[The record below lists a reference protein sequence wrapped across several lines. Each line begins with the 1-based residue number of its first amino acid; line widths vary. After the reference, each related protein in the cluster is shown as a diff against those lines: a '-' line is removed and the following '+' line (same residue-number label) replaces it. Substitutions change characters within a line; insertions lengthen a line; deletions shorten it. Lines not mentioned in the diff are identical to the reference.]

1 MLRKLPTRNKL
12 LQLKEELLLQCQGL
26 SCSVNQKLAQEITLV
41 KNKVLAIEY
50 MSNKQEAY
58 ENILH
63 LQVLLDKALLDV
75 DNTDI
80 STIQMLVRQGKL
92 RYKKLVEIFLHRI
105 YYYNDVGIG
114 INAIRAV
121 NEFALEEAEKCDE
134 AIAKNKELAQ
144 GLFGIP
150 ILVKDNIETESA
162 LGLPTTAGSIAFAK
176 NYAEQDAV
184 FLAQLRQQGA
194 IILAKTNLSEF
205 ANFITNGVERA
216 DGTVEPM
223 PSGYSSLGGQVL
235 CPYKPGVI
243 NPAGSS
249 SGSGAGCAAAMAAVA
264 IGTETSGSILN
275 PATANSLV
283 GIKPTVGLISRRG
296 IIPLSHSQD
305 TAGPMARNV
314 SDAAVL
320 LEAMKCFDA
329 LDMPVTAGENNAL
342 VTEQYWQ
349 SHTSDYTRALR
360 NDGLQGMRLGVYVKP
375 SEADM
380 LNLWQNTLQRLQEL
394 GAVLVY
400 SEKGEALDYIVK
412 NNATELPW
420 VSELLHL
427 DFASDMQ
434 HYLDG
439 LKNHTITMD
448 GTAINSLKDIVEYN
462 KCYPERIPW
471 GQTILE
477 RCAQINVHPDS
488 QDMQRARQV
497 QLEEIA
503 WSRTATVDKLFQ
515 QYNLDA
521 LISFNGGTTRIAAKA
536 GYPSITVPAGYRDV
550 AHDQYP
556 VNLQF
561 TGQAFSE
568 FKLIGMAYAF
578 EQATKARK
586 APGMAN
592 KKKLQE
598 AIDEAKELG
607 FKGAELMLAEQ
618 IDNSN
623 FASEAIVM
631 QAVQGLWQALAKM
644 N

>member
-80 STIQMLVRQGKL
+80 WTIQMLVRKGKL
-92 RYKKLVEIFLHRI
+92 SYKKLVEIFLHRI

-205 ANFITNGVERA
+205 ANFITNGVKRA

-349 SHTSDYTRALR
+349 SHTSDYTKALR
-360 NDGLQGMRLGVYVKP
+360 KDGLQGMRLGIYVKP
-375 SEADM
+375 SEADI

-427 DFASDMQ
+427 DFAS
-434 HYLDG
+434 
-439 LKNHTITMD
+439 
-448 GTAINSLKDIVEYN
+448 
-462 KCYPERIPW
+462 
-471 GQTILE
+471 
-477 RCAQINVHPDS
+477 
-488 QDMQRARQV
+488 DMQRARQV

>member
-80 STIQMLVRQGKL
+80 WTIQMLVRQGKL
-92 RYKKLVEIFLHRI
+92 SYKKLVEIFLHRI

-349 SHTSDYTRALR
+349 SHTSDYTKALR
-360 NDGLQGMRLGVYVKP
+360 KDGLQGMRLGIYVKP

-412 NNATELPW
+412 SNATELPW

-427 DFASDMQ
+427 DFAS
-434 HYLDG
+434 
-439 LKNHTITMD
+439 
-448 GTAINSLKDIVEYN
+448 
-462 KCYPERIPW
+462 
-471 GQTILE
+471 
-477 RCAQINVHPDS
+477 
-488 QDMQRARQV
+488 DMQRARQV

>member
-80 STIQMLVRQGKL
+80 WTIQMLVRQGKL

-349 SHTSDYTRALR
+349 SHTSDYTKALR
-360 NDGLQGMRLGVYVKP
+360 KDGLQGMRLGIYVKP
-375 SEADM
+375 SEADI

-434 HYLDG
+434 
-439 LKNHTITMD
+439 
-448 GTAINSLKDIVEYN
+448 
-462 KCYPERIPW
+462 
-471 GQTILE
+471 
-477 RCAQINVHPDS
+477 
-488 QDMQRARQV
+488 RARQV

-503 WSRTATVDKLFQ
+503 WSRTATLDKLFQ

-623 FASEAIVM
+623 FASEAIVT

>member
-80 STIQMLVRQGKL
+80 WTIQMLVRKGKL
-92 RYKKLVEIFLHRI
+92 SYKKLVEIFLHRI

-121 NEFALEEAEKCDE
+121 NECALEEAEKCDE

-205 ANFITNGVERA
+205 ANFITNGVKRA

-349 SHTSDYTRALR
+349 SHTSDYTKALR
-360 NDGLQGMRLGVYVKP
+360 KDGLQGMRLGIYVKP

-412 NNATELPW
+412 SNATELPW

-427 DFASDMQ
+427 DFAS
-434 HYLDG
+434 
-439 LKNHTITMD
+439 
-448 GTAINSLKDIVEYN
+448 
-462 KCYPERIPW
+462 
-471 GQTILE
+471 
-477 RCAQINVHPDS
+477 
-488 QDMQRARQV
+488 DMQRARQV

>member
-80 STIQMLVRQGKL
+80 WTIQMLVRQGKL

-205 ANFITNGVERA
+205 ANFITNGVKRA

-349 SHTSDYTRALR
+349 SHTSDYTKALR
-360 NDGLQGMRLGVYVKP
+360 KDGLQGMRLGIYVKP

-434 HYLDG
+434 R
-439 LKNHTITMD
+439 
-448 GTAINSLKDIVEYN
+448 S
-462 KCYPERIPW
+462 
-471 GQTILE
+471 
-477 RCAQINVHPDS
+477 
-488 QDMQRARQV
+488 RQV

>member
-92 RYKKLVEIFLHRI
+92 SYKKLVEIFLHRI

-205 ANFITNGVERA
+205 ANFITNGVKRA

-349 SHTSDYTRALR
+349 SHTSDYTKALR
-360 NDGLQGMRLGVYVKP
+360 KDGLQGMRLGIYVKP

-427 DFASDMQ
+427 DFAS
-434 HYLDG
+434 
-439 LKNHTITMD
+439 
-448 GTAINSLKDIVEYN
+448 
-462 KCYPERIPW
+462 
-471 GQTILE
+471 
-477 RCAQINVHPDS
+477 
-488 QDMQRARQV
+488 DMQRARQV

>member
-1 MLRKLPTRNKL
+1 M

-26 SCSVNQKLAQEITLV
+26 FCSVNQKLAQEITLV

-75 DNTDI
+75 DDTDI
-80 STIQMLVRQGKL
+80 WTIQMLVRHGKL

-205 ANFITNGVERA
+205 ANFITNGVKRA

-349 SHTSDYTRALR
+349 SHTSDYTKALR
-360 NDGLQGMRLGVYVKP
+360 KDGLQGMRLGIYVKP

-427 DFASDMQ
+427 DFAS
-434 HYLDG
+434 
-439 LKNHTITMD
+439 
-448 GTAINSLKDIVEYN
+448 
-462 KCYPERIPW
+462 
-471 GQTILE
+471 
-477 RCAQINVHPDS
+477 
-488 QDMQRARQV
+488 DMQRARQV

>member
-63 LQVLLDKALLDV
+63 FQVLLDKALLDV

-80 STIQMLVRQGKL
+80 WTIQMLVRKGKL
-92 RYKKLVEIFLHRI
+92 SYKKLVEIFLHRI

-205 ANFITNGVERA
+205 ANFITNGVKRA

-349 SHTSDYTRALR
+349 SHTSDYTKALR
-360 NDGLQGMRLGVYVKP
+360 KDGLQGMRLGIYVKP

-434 HYLDG
+434 R
-439 LKNHTITMD
+439 
-448 GTAINSLKDIVEYN
+448 S
-462 KCYPERIPW
+462 
-471 GQTILE
+471 
-477 RCAQINVHPDS
+477 
-488 QDMQRARQV
+488 RQV

>member
-1 MLRKLPTRNKL
+1 M

-26 SCSVNQKLAQEITLV
+26 FCSVNQKLAQEITLV

-75 DNTDI
+75 DDTDI
-80 STIQMLVRQGKL
+80 WTIQMLVRKGKL
-92 RYKKLVEIFLHRI
+92 SYKKLVEIFLHRI

-121 NEFALEEAEKCDE
+121 NECALEEAEKCDE

-205 ANFITNGVERA
+205 ANFITNGVKRA

-349 SHTSDYTRALR
+349 SHTSDYTKALR
-360 NDGLQGMRLGVYVKP
+360 KDGLQGMRLGIYVKP

-434 HYLDG
+434 R
-439 LKNHTITMD
+439 
-448 GTAINSLKDIVEYN
+448 S
-462 KCYPERIPW
+462 
-471 GQTILE
+471 
-477 RCAQINVHPDS
+477 
-488 QDMQRARQV
+488 RQV

-623 FASEAIVM
+623 FASEAIVT

>member
-1 MLRKLPTRNKL
+1 M

-26 SCSVNQKLAQEITLV
+26 FCSVNQKLAQEITLV

-75 DNTDI
+75 DNNDI
-80 STIQMLVRQGKL
+80 WTIQMLVRKGKL
-92 RYKKLVEIFLHRI
+92 SYKKLVEIFLHRI

-205 ANFITNGVERA
+205 ANFITNGVKRA

-249 SGSGAGCAAAMAAVA
+249 SGSGAGCAAAMASVA

-349 SHTSDYTRALR
+349 SHTSDYTKALR
-360 NDGLQGMRLGVYVKP
+360 KDGLQGMRLGIYVKP

-434 HYLDG
+434 R
-439 LKNHTITMD
+439 
-448 GTAINSLKDIVEYN
+448 S
-462 KCYPERIPW
+462 
-471 GQTILE
+471 
-477 RCAQINVHPDS
+477 
-488 QDMQRARQV
+488 RQV

-561 TGQAFSE
+561 TGQAFSA

>member
-1 MLRKLPTRNKL
+1 M
-12 LQLKEELLLQCQGL
+12 
-26 SCSVNQKLAQEITLV
+26 
-41 KNKVLAIEY
+41 
-50 MSNKQEAY
+50 
-58 ENILH
+58 
-63 LQVLLDKALLDV
+63 
-75 DNTDI
+75 
-80 STIQMLVRQGKL
+80 
-92 RYKKLVEIFLHRI
+92 
-105 YYYNDVGIG
+105 
-114 INAIRAV
+114 
-121 NEFALEEAEKCDE
+121 
-134 AIAKNKELAQ
+134 
-144 GLFGIP
+144 
-150 ILVKDNIETESA
+150 
-162 LGLPTTAGSIAFAK
+162 
-176 NYAEQDAV
+176 
-184 FLAQLRQQGA
+184 
-194 IILAKTNLSEF
+194 
-205 ANFITNGVERA
+205 
-216 DGTVEPM
+216 
-223 PSGYSSLGGQVL
+223 L

-349 SHTSDYTRALR
+349 SHTSDYTKALR
-360 NDGLQGMRLGVYVKP
+360 KDGLQGMRLGIYVKP

-427 DFASDMQ
+427 DFAS
-434 HYLDG
+434 
-439 LKNHTITMD
+439 
-448 GTAINSLKDIVEYN
+448 
-462 KCYPERIPW
+462 
-471 GQTILE
+471 
-477 RCAQINVHPDS
+477 
-488 QDMQRARQV
+488 DMQRARQV

-623 FASEAIVM
+623 FASEAIVT

>member
-75 DNTDI
+75 DDTDI
-80 STIQMLVRQGKL
+80 WTIQMLVRKGKL
-92 RYKKLVEIFLHRI
+92 SYKKLVEIFLHRI

-150 ILVKDNIETESA
+150 ILVKDNIETDSA

-205 ANFITNGVERA
+205 ANFITNGVKRA

-349 SHTSDYTRALR
+349 SHTSDYTKALR
-360 NDGLQGMRLGVYVKP
+360 KDGLQGMRLGIYVKP

-412 NNATELPW
+412 SNATELPW

-434 HYLDG
+434 R
-439 LKNHTITMD
+439 
-448 GTAINSLKDIVEYN
+448 S
-462 KCYPERIPW
+462 
-471 GQTILE
+471 
-477 RCAQINVHPDS
+477 
-488 QDMQRARQV
+488 RQV

>member
-80 STIQMLVRQGKL
+80 WTIQMLVRKGKL
-92 RYKKLVEIFLHRI
+92 SYKKLVEIFLHRI

-205 ANFITNGVERA
+205 ANFITNGVKRA

-223 PSGYSSLGGQVL
+223 PSGYSSVGGQML

-349 SHTSDYTRALR
+349 SHTSDYTKALR
-360 NDGLQGMRLGVYVKP
+360 KDGLQGMRLGIYVKP
-375 SEADM
+375 SEADI

-427 DFASDMQ
+427 DFAS
-434 HYLDG
+434 
-439 LKNHTITMD
+439 
-448 GTAINSLKDIVEYN
+448 
-462 KCYPERIPW
+462 
-471 GQTILE
+471 
-477 RCAQINVHPDS
+477 
-488 QDMQRARQV
+488 DMQRARQV

-607 FKGAELMLAEQ
+607 FKVAELMLAEQ

>member
-80 STIQMLVRQGKL
+80 WTIQMLVRKGKL
-92 RYKKLVEIFLHRI
+92 SYKKLVEIFLHRI

-121 NEFALEEAEKCDE
+121 NECALEEAEKCDE

-205 ANFITNGVERA
+205 AYFITNGVKRA

-249 SGSGAGCAAAMAAVA
+249 SGSGAGCAAAMASVA

-349 SHTSDYTRALR
+349 SHTSDYTKALR
-360 NDGLQGMRLGVYVKP
+360 KDGLQGMRLGIYVKP

-427 DFASDMQ
+427 DFAS
-434 HYLDG
+434 
-439 LKNHTITMD
+439 
-448 GTAINSLKDIVEYN
+448 
-462 KCYPERIPW
+462 
-471 GQTILE
+471 
-477 RCAQINVHPDS
+477 
-488 QDMQRARQV
+488 DMQRARQV

>member
-1 MLRKLPTRNKL
+1 M

-26 SCSVNQKLAQEITLV
+26 FCSVNQKLAQEITLV

-75 DNTDI
+75 DDTDI
-80 STIQMLVRQGKL
+80 WTIQMLVRKGKL
-92 RYKKLVEIFLHRI
+92 SYKKLVEIFLHRI

-205 ANFITNGVERA
+205 ANFITNGVKRA

-320 LEAMKCFDA
+320 LEAMKCFDT

-349 SHTSDYTRALR
+349 SHTSDYTKALR
-360 NDGLQGMRLGVYVKP
+360 KDGLQGMRLGIYVKP

-434 HYLDG
+434 R
-439 LKNHTITMD
+439 
-448 GTAINSLKDIVEYN
+448 S
-462 KCYPERIPW
+462 
-471 GQTILE
+471 
-477 RCAQINVHPDS
+477 
-488 QDMQRARQV
+488 RQV

-521 LISFNGGTTRIAAKA
+521 LISFNGGTTRIAARA

>member
-1 MLRKLPTRNKL
+1 M

-26 SCSVNQKLAQEITLV
+26 FCSVNQKLAQEITLV

-75 DNTDI
+75 DDTDI
-80 STIQMLVRQGKL
+80 WTIQMLVRKGKL
-92 RYKKLVEIFLHRI
+92 SYKKLVEIFLHRI

-205 ANFITNGVERA
+205 ANFITNGVKRA

-349 SHTSDYTRALR
+349 SHTSDYTKALR
-360 NDGLQGMRLGVYVKP
+360 KDGLQGMRLGIYVKP

-412 NNATELPW
+412 SNATELPW

-427 DFASDMQ
+427 DFAS
-434 HYLDG
+434 
-439 LKNHTITMD
+439 
-448 GTAINSLKDIVEYN
+448 
-462 KCYPERIPW
+462 
-471 GQTILE
+471 
-477 RCAQINVHPDS
+477 
-488 QDMQRARQV
+488 DMQRARQV

-592 KKKLQE
+592 KQKLQE

>member
-75 DNTDI
+75 DDTDI
-80 STIQMLVRQGKL
+80 WTIQMLVRKGKL
-92 RYKKLVEIFLHRI
+92 SYKKLVEIFLHRI

-121 NEFALEEAEKCDE
+121 NECALEEAEKCDE

-205 ANFITNGVERA
+205 ANFITNGVKRA

-349 SHTSDYTRALR
+349 SHTSDYTKALR
-360 NDGLQGMRLGVYVKP
+360 KDGLQGMRLGIYVKP

-434 HYLDG
+434 R
-439 LKNHTITMD
+439 
-448 GTAINSLKDIVEYN
+448 S
-462 KCYPERIPW
+462 
-471 GQTILE
+471 
-477 RCAQINVHPDS
+477 
-488 QDMQRARQV
+488 RQV

>member
-75 DNTDI
+75 DDTDI
-80 STIQMLVRQGKL
+80 WTIQMLVRKGKL
-92 RYKKLVEIFLHRI
+92 SYKKLVEIFLHRI

-349 SHTSDYTRALR
+349 SHTSDYTKALR
-360 NDGLQGMRLGVYVKP
+360 KDGLQGMRLGIYVKP
-375 SEADM
+375 SEADI

-434 HYLDG
+434 
-439 LKNHTITMD
+439 
-448 GTAINSLKDIVEYN
+448 
-462 KCYPERIPW
+462 
-471 GQTILE
+471 
-477 RCAQINVHPDS
+477 
-488 QDMQRARQV
+488 RARQV

-503 WSRTATVDKLFQ
+503 WSRTATLDKLFQ

-623 FASEAIVM
+623 FASEAIVT

>member
-26 SCSVNQKLAQEITLV
+26 FCSVNQKLAQEITLV

-80 STIQMLVRQGKL
+80 WTIQMLVRKGKL
-92 RYKKLVEIFLHRI
+92 SYKKLVEIFLHRI

-205 ANFITNGVERA
+205 ANFITNGVKRA

-349 SHTSDYTRALR
+349 SHTSDYTKALR
-360 NDGLQGMRLGVYVKP
+360 KDGLQGMRLGIYVKP

-434 HYLDG
+434 R
-439 LKNHTITMD
+439 
-448 GTAINSLKDIVEYN
+448 S
-462 KCYPERIPW
+462 
-471 GQTILE
+471 
-477 RCAQINVHPDS
+477 
-488 QDMQRARQV
+488 RQV

-503 WSRTATVDKLFQ
+503 WSRTATLDKLFQ

-556 VNLQF
+556 VNLHF

-623 FASEAIVM
+623 FASEAIVT

>member
-80 STIQMLVRQGKL
+80 WTIQMLVRKGKL
-92 RYKKLVEIFLHRI
+92 SYKKLVEIFLHRI

-121 NEFALEEAEKCDE
+121 NECALEEAEKCDE

-205 ANFITNGVERA
+205 ANFITNGVKRA

-349 SHTSDYTRALR
+349 SHTSDYTKALR
-360 NDGLQGMRLGVYVKP
+360 KDGLQGMRLGIYVKP

-434 HYLDG
+434 
-439 LKNHTITMD
+439 
-448 GTAINSLKDIVEYN
+448 
-462 KCYPERIPW
+462 
-471 GQTILE
+471 
-477 RCAQINVHPDS
+477 
-488 QDMQRARQV
+488 RARQV

-503 WSRTATVDKLFQ
+503 WSRTATLDKLFQ

>member
-26 SCSVNQKLAQEITLV
+26 FCSVNQKLAQEITLV

-75 DNTDI
+75 DDTDI
-80 STIQMLVRQGKL
+80 WTIQMLVRKGKL
-92 RYKKLVEIFLHRI
+92 SYKKLVEIFLHRI

-205 ANFITNGVERA
+205 ANFITNGVKRA

-360 NDGLQGMRLGVYVKP
+360 KDGLQGMRLGIYVKP

-434 HYLDG
+434 R
-439 LKNHTITMD
+439 
-448 GTAINSLKDIVEYN
+448 S
-462 KCYPERIPW
+462 
-471 GQTILE
+471 
-477 RCAQINVHPDS
+477 
-488 QDMQRARQV
+488 RQV

>member
-80 STIQMLVRQGKL
+80 WTIQMLVRKGKL
-92 RYKKLVEIFLHRI
+92 SYKKLVEIFLHRI

-121 NEFALEEAEKCDE
+121 NECALEEAEKCDE

-205 ANFITNGVERA
+205 ANFITNGVKRA

-349 SHTSDYTRALR
+349 SHTSDYTKALR
-360 NDGLQGMRLGVYVKP
+360 KDGLQGMRLGIYVKP

-427 DFASDMQ
+427 DFAS
-434 HYLDG
+434 
-439 LKNHTITMD
+439 
-448 GTAINSLKDIVEYN
+448 
-462 KCYPERIPW
+462 
-471 GQTILE
+471 
-477 RCAQINVHPDS
+477 
-488 QDMQRARQV
+488 DMQRARQV

>member
-26 SCSVNQKLAQEITLV
+26 FCSVNQKLAQEITLV

-80 STIQMLVRQGKL
+80 WTIQMLVRKGKL

-205 ANFITNGVERA
+205 ANFITNGVKRA

-349 SHTSDYTRALR
+349 SHTSDYTKALR
-360 NDGLQGMRLGVYVKP
+360 KDGLQGMRLGIYVKP
-375 SEADM
+375 SEADI

-434 HYLDG
+434 
-439 LKNHTITMD
+439 
-448 GTAINSLKDIVEYN
+448 
-462 KCYPERIPW
+462 
-471 GQTILE
+471 
-477 RCAQINVHPDS
+477 
-488 QDMQRARQV
+488 RARQV

-503 WSRTATVDKLFQ
+503 WSRTATLDKLFQ

>member
-75 DNTDI
+75 DDTDI
-80 STIQMLVRQGKL
+80 WTIQMLVRKGKL
-92 RYKKLVEIFLHRI
+92 SYKKLVEIFLHRI

-205 ANFITNGVERA
+205 ANFITNGVKRA

-349 SHTSDYTRALR
+349 SHTSDYTKALR
-360 NDGLQGMRLGVYVKP
+360 KDGLQGMRLGIYVKP

-427 DFASDMQ
+427 DFAS
-434 HYLDG
+434 
-439 LKNHTITMD
+439 
-448 GTAINSLKDIVEYN
+448 
-462 KCYPERIPW
+462 
-471 GQTILE
+471 
-477 RCAQINVHPDS
+477 
-488 QDMQRARQV
+488 DMQRARQV

>member
-26 SCSVNQKLAQEITLV
+26 FCSVNQKLAQEITLV

-80 STIQMLVRQGKL
+80 WTIQMLVRQGKL

-205 ANFITNGVERA
+205 ANFITNGVKRA

-349 SHTSDYTRALR
+349 SHTSDYTKALR
-360 NDGLQGMRLGVYVKP
+360 KDGLQGMRLGIYVKP

-427 DFASDMQ
+427 DFAS
-434 HYLDG
+434 
-439 LKNHTITMD
+439 
-448 GTAINSLKDIVEYN
+448 
-462 KCYPERIPW
+462 
-471 GQTILE
+471 
-477 RCAQINVHPDS
+477 
-488 QDMQRARQV
+488 DMQRARQV

>member
-1 MLRKLPTRNKL
+1 M

-80 STIQMLVRQGKL
+80 WTIQMLVRKGKL
-92 RYKKLVEIFLHRI
+92 SYKKLVEIFLHRI

-205 ANFITNGVERA
+205 ANFITNGVKRA

-349 SHTSDYTRALR
+349 SHTSDYTKALR
-360 NDGLQGMRLGVYVKP
+360 KDGLQGMRLGIYVKP
-375 SEADM
+375 SEADI

-427 DFASDMQ
+427 DFAS
-434 HYLDG
+434 
-439 LKNHTITMD
+439 
-448 GTAINSLKDIVEYN
+448 
-462 KCYPERIPW
+462 
-471 GQTILE
+471 
-477 RCAQINVHPDS
+477 
-488 QDMQRARQV
+488 DMQRARQV

>member
-26 SCSVNQKLAQEITLV
+26 FCSVNQKLAQEITLV

-80 STIQMLVRQGKL
+80 WTIQMLVRKGKL
-92 RYKKLVEIFLHRI
+92 SYKKLVEIFLHRI

-121 NEFALEEAEKCDE
+121 NECALEEAEKCDE

-205 ANFITNGVERA
+205 ANFITNGVKRA

-349 SHTSDYTRALR
+349 SHTSDYTKALR
-360 NDGLQGMRLGVYVKP
+360 KDGLQGMRLGIYVKP

-427 DFASDMQ
+427 DFAS
-434 HYLDG
+434 
-439 LKNHTITMD
+439 
-448 GTAINSLKDIVEYN
+448 
-462 KCYPERIPW
+462 
-471 GQTILE
+471 
-477 RCAQINVHPDS
+477 
-488 QDMQRARQV
+488 DMQRARQV

>member
-1 MLRKLPTRNKL
+1 M

-80 STIQMLVRQGKL
+80 WTIQMLVRKGKL
-92 RYKKLVEIFLHRI
+92 SYKKLVEIFLHRI

-121 NEFALEEAEKCDE
+121 NECALEEAEKCDE

-205 ANFITNGVERA
+205 ANFITNGVKRA

-349 SHTSDYTRALR
+349 SHTSDYTKALR
-360 NDGLQGMRLGVYVKP
+360 KDGLQGMRLGIYVKP

-412 NNATELPW
+412 SNATELPW

-434 HYLDG
+434 
-439 LKNHTITMD
+439 
-448 GTAINSLKDIVEYN
+448 
-462 KCYPERIPW
+462 
-471 GQTILE
+471 
-477 RCAQINVHPDS
+477 
-488 QDMQRARQV
+488 RARQV

-503 WSRTATVDKLFQ
+503 WSRTATLDKLFQ

>member
-26 SCSVNQKLAQEITLV
+26 FCSVNQKLAQEITLV

-75 DNTDI
+75 DDTDI
-80 STIQMLVRQGKL
+80 WTIQMLVRKGKL
-92 RYKKLVEIFLHRI
+92 SYKKLVEIFLHRI

-205 ANFITNGVERA
+205 ANFITNGVKRA

-349 SHTSDYTRALR
+349 SHTSDYTKALR
-360 NDGLQGMRLGVYVKP
+360 KDGLQGMRLGIYVKP
-375 SEADM
+375 SEADI

-412 NNATELPW
+412 SNATELPW

-434 HYLDG
+434 R
-439 LKNHTITMD
+439 
-448 GTAINSLKDIVEYN
+448 S
-462 KCYPERIPW
+462 
-471 GQTILE
+471 
-477 RCAQINVHPDS
+477 
-488 QDMQRARQV
+488 RQV

>member
-26 SCSVNQKLAQEITLV
+26 FCSVNQKLAQEITLV

-92 RYKKLVEIFLHRI
+92 SYKKLVEIFLHRI

-134 AIAKNKELAQ
+134 SIAKNKELAQ

-205 ANFITNGVERA
+205 ANFITNGVKRA

-349 SHTSDYTRALR
+349 SHTSDYTKALR
-360 NDGLQGMRLGVYVKP
+360 KDGLQGMRLGIYVKP
-375 SEADM
+375 SEEDI

-400 SEKGEALDYIVK
+400 SEKGKALDYIVK

-427 DFASDMQ
+427 DFAS
-434 HYLDG
+434 
-439 LKNHTITMD
+439 
-448 GTAINSLKDIVEYN
+448 
-462 KCYPERIPW
+462 
-471 GQTILE
+471 
-477 RCAQINVHPDS
+477 
-488 QDMQRARQV
+488 DMQRARQV

>member
-80 STIQMLVRQGKL
+80 WTIQMLVRKGKL
-92 RYKKLVEIFLHRI
+92 SYKKLVEIFLHRI

-205 ANFITNGVERA
+205 ANFITNGVKRA

-349 SHTSDYTRALR
+349 SHTSDYTKALR
-360 NDGLQGMRLGVYVKP
+360 KDGLQGMRLGIYVKP

-427 DFASDMQ
+427 DFAS
-434 HYLDG
+434 
-439 LKNHTITMD
+439 
-448 GTAINSLKDIVEYN
+448 
-462 KCYPERIPW
+462 
-471 GQTILE
+471 
-477 RCAQINVHPDS
+477 
-488 QDMQRARQV
+488 DMQRARQV

>member
-26 SCSVNQKLAQEITLV
+26 FCSVNQKLAQEITLV

-75 DNTDI
+75 DDTDI
-80 STIQMLVRQGKL
+80 WTIQMLVRKGKL
-92 RYKKLVEIFLHRI
+92 SYKKLVEIFLHRI

-205 ANFITNGVERA
+205 ANFITNGVKRA

-349 SHTSDYTRALR
+349 SHTSDYTKALR
-360 NDGLQGMRLGVYVKP
+360 KDGLQGMRLGIYVKP

-434 HYLDG
+434 R
-439 LKNHTITMD
+439 
-448 GTAINSLKDIVEYN
+448 S
-462 KCYPERIPW
+462 
-471 GQTILE
+471 
-477 RCAQINVHPDS
+477 
-488 QDMQRARQV
+488 RQV

-503 WSRTATVDKLFQ
+503 WSRTATLDKLFQ

>member
-75 DNTDI
+75 DDTDI
-80 STIQMLVRQGKL
+80 WTIQMLVRKGKL
-92 RYKKLVEIFLHRI
+92 SYKKLVEIFLHRI

-162 LGLPTTAGSIAFAK
+162 LGLSTTAGSIAFAK

-205 ANFITNGVERA
+205 ANFITNGVKRA

-349 SHTSDYTRALR
+349 SHTSDYTKALR
-360 NDGLQGMRLGVYVKP
+360 KDGLQGMRLGIYVKP

-427 DFASDMQ
+427 DFAS
-434 HYLDG
+434 
-439 LKNHTITMD
+439 
-448 GTAINSLKDIVEYN
+448 
-462 KCYPERIPW
+462 
-471 GQTILE
+471 
-477 RCAQINVHPDS
+477 
-488 QDMQRARQV
+488 DMQRARQV

>member
-1 MLRKLPTRNKL
+1 M

-26 SCSVNQKLAQEITLV
+26 FCSVNQKLAQEITLV

-75 DNTDI
+75 DDTDI
-80 STIQMLVRQGKL
+80 WTIQMLVRKGKL

-150 ILVKDNIETESA
+150 ILVKDNIETDSA

-349 SHTSDYTRALR
+349 SHTSDYTKALR
-360 NDGLQGMRLGVYVKP
+360 KDGLQGMRLGIYVKP
-375 SEADM
+375 SEADI

-412 NNATELPW
+412 SNATELPW

-427 DFASDMQ
+427 DFAS
-434 HYLDG
+434 
-439 LKNHTITMD
+439 
-448 GTAINSLKDIVEYN
+448 
-462 KCYPERIPW
+462 
-471 GQTILE
+471 
-477 RCAQINVHPDS
+477 
-488 QDMQRARQV
+488 DMQRARQV

-623 FASEAIVM
+623 FASEAIVT

>member
-1 MLRKLPTRNKL
+1 M

-80 STIQMLVRQGKL
+80 WTIQMLVRKGKL
-92 RYKKLVEIFLHRI
+92 SYKKLVEIFLHRI

-121 NEFALEEAEKCDE
+121 NECALEEAEKCDE

-205 ANFITNGVERA
+205 ANFITNGVKRA

-349 SHTSDYTRALR
+349 SHTSDYTKALR
-360 NDGLQGMRLGVYVKP
+360 KDGLQGMRLGIYVKP

-427 DFASDMQ
+427 DFAS
-434 HYLDG
+434 
-439 LKNHTITMD
+439 
-448 GTAINSLKDIVEYN
+448 
-462 KCYPERIPW
+462 
-471 GQTILE
+471 
-477 RCAQINVHPDS
+477 
-488 QDMQRARQV
+488 DMQRARQV

-623 FASEAIVM
+623 FASEAIVT

>member
-80 STIQMLVRQGKL
+80 WTIQMLVRKGKL
-92 RYKKLVEIFLHRI
+92 SYKKLVEIFLHRI

-205 ANFITNGVERA
+205 ANFITNGVKRA

-264 IGTETSGSILN
+264 IGMETSGSILN

-349 SHTSDYTRALR
+349 SHTSDYTKALR
-360 NDGLQGMRLGVYVKP
+360 KDGLQGMRLGIYVKP

-434 HYLDG
+434 R
-439 LKNHTITMD
+439 
-448 GTAINSLKDIVEYN
+448 S
-462 KCYPERIPW
+462 
-471 GQTILE
+471 
-477 RCAQINVHPDS
+477 
-488 QDMQRARQV
+488 RQV

>member
-80 STIQMLVRQGKL
+80 WTIQMLVRKGKL
-92 RYKKLVEIFLHRI
+92 SYKKLVEIFLHRI

-249 SGSGAGCAAAMAAVA
+249 SGSGAGCDAAMAAVA

-275 PATANSLV
+275 PAPANSLV

-314 SDAAVL
+314 SDAAVF

-349 SHTSDYTRALR
+349 SHTSDYTKALR
-360 NDGLQGMRLGVYVKP
+360 KDGLQGMRLGIYVKP

-412 NNATELPW
+412 SNATELPW

-427 DFASDMQ
+427 DFAS
-434 HYLDG
+434 
-439 LKNHTITMD
+439 
-448 GTAINSLKDIVEYN
+448 
-462 KCYPERIPW
+462 
-471 GQTILE
+471 
-477 RCAQINVHPDS
+477 
-488 QDMQRARQV
+488 DMQRARQV

-618 IDNSN
+618 IDTSH